1 MTSFS
6 NKIFNSTGRQNSI
19 DMLNLQFLWILAQ
32 LQLTTGWILSR
43 KQLGVRKQQNQ
54 LLSSSDS
61 WNPQKATGIIH
72 SLDDNDVISAA
83 ATVTKESSPLLG
95 LRSLGVDYGLAR
107 TGLAITIGFAPQQL
121 KIIEEENSTRV
132 VDEVIRYAKFEGA
145 SQIILGLPLH
155 KNGTESEQTGVTRI
169 FGDLLARK
177 AYSILGKVPVILW
190 DERYTSKEAAARA
203 HAQHPDRALRGTL
216 DAEAACIILEN
227 YYFDGGIGAEVI
239 RLDEDVKN
247 SCLEEYHQHEME
259 IKRQKQAESEKRD
272 ANLRRRQE
280 RMEQIQD
287 VVSPSNAKLKKKKKK
302 KK

>member
-1 MTSFS
+1 MPLQGT
-6 NKIFNSTGRQNSI
+6 IT
-19 DMLNLQFLWILAQ
+19 MLNFQFLLILVQ
-32 LQLTTGWILSR
+32 LKLSSGWISSSE
-43 KQLGVRKQQNQ
+43 QWGVRKHDNK
-54 LLSSSDS
+54 LFSSSDS
-61 WNPQKATGIIH
+61 WNPHQAMEIR

-83 ATVTKESSPLLG
+83 ATVTKESSLLLG

-121 KIIEEENSTRV
+121 KIIEEENSTLV
-132 VDEVIRYAKFEGA
+132 VDQIIRYAGLEGA

-169 FGDLLARK
+169 FGDMLARK
-177 AYSILGKVPVILW
+177 AYSILGNVPIILW

-203 HAQHPDRALRGTL
+203 HAQNPNRALRGTL

-227 YYFDGGIGAEVI
+227 YYFDGGKGAEEI

-247 SCLEEYHQHEME
+247 SCLEEYRQHEME
-259 IKRQKQAESEKRD
+259 IKIQKQAILEKRD

-280 RMEQIQD
+280 RMKQSQQMHD
-287 VVSPSNAKLKKKKKK
+287 VVAPSHAKLKKKKKK